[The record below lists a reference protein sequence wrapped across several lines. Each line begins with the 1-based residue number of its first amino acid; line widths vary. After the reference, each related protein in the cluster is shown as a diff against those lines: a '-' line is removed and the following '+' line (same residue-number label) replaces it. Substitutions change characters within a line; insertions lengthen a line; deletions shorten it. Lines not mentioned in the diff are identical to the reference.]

1 MHVYRYQYKNYN
13 RSHDKRKKQSRI
25 FPLAVLIVAAAVILS
40 GGLRLDMGELEY
52 ILEKEIVGFFL
63 PQAVGQAQGTAEL
76 TIADRLFAYFF
87 LLPEESG
94 VSADYQTQVE
104 SDWSYEAIL
113 AREAADENYVDAATG
128 EVIMTQEAA
137 EQSSTSMPEGDAKE
151 QTQGAAPE
159 TAEGQQTV
167 QEAETQTAQQA
178 ETQTAQAAETQ
189 TAQAAQTQTA
199 QAAETQTAQA
209 ALATEKVVV
218 YPREKLNDFDY
229 LIQNF
234 YQVDSTTTI
243 NSSQLNADALLEKD
257 LRLSHDA
264 STPQILIYH
273 THSQEGY
280 ADSVPGDASTSV
292 VGVGDYLTS
301 LLTER
306 YGFNVI
312 HHKGEYD
319 VGDRDHAY
327 SKAGPGLEAVLAE
340 NPGVEVVID
349 LHRDGVAEST
359 RLVTQVNGIQMAQVM
374 FFNGLSRT
382 TAMGDIDYLYNPY
395 IADNLAISFQM
406 QLKAAEYYPGFTR
419 RIYLKGYRYNMHYCP
434 KTLLIEVGAQTNTVS
449 EAMNA
454 MVPLADLLNKVLTAQ
469 R

>member
-13 RSHDKRKKQSRI
+13 RSHDKRKKRRRI
-25 FPLAVLIVAAAVILS
+25 LPVTILIVAAAVILS
-40 GGLRLDMGELEY
+40 GGVRLDPGELGFLLQE
-52 ILEKEIVGFFL
+52 EIVGFFL
-63 PQAVGQAQGTAEL
+63 PQGTAEL
-76 TIADRLFAYFF
+76 TIADRLFAHFF

-137 EQSSTSMPEGDAKE
+137 EQSSTSMREGETKE
-151 QTQGAAPE
+151 QTQGTVPE
-159 TAEGQQTV
+159 AAEGQQA
-167 QEAETQTAQQA
+167 EA
-178 ETQTAQAAETQ
+178 QTAQAAETQ
-189 TAQAAQTQTA
+189 TAQAAQIQT
-199 QAAETQTAQA
+199 

-243 NSSQLNADALLEKD
+243 NSSQLNADALLGKD

-292 VGVGDYLTS
+292 VGVGDYLTK
-301 LLTER
+301 LLTEQ

>member
-13 RSHDKRKKQSRI
+13 RSHDKRKKRRRI
-25 FPLAVLIVAAAVILS
+25 LPVTILIVAAAVILS
-40 GGLRLDMGELEY
+40 GGVRLDPGELGFLLQE
-52 ILEKEIVGFFL
+52 EIVGFFL
-63 PQAVGQAQGTAEL
+63 PQACGQAQGTAEL
-76 TIADRLFAYFF
+76 TIADRLFAHFF

-137 EQSSTSMPEGDAKE
+137 EQSSTSMREGETKE
-151 QTQGAAPE
+151 QTQGTVPE
-159 TAEGQQTV
+159 AAEGQQA
-167 QEAETQTAQQA
+167 EA
-178 ETQTAQAAETQ
+178 Q
-189 TAQAAQTQTA
+189 TAQAAQIQT
-199 QAAETQTAQA
+199 

-243 NSSQLNADALLEKD
+243 NSSQLNADALLGKD

-292 VGVGDYLTS
+292 VGVGDYLTK
-301 LLTER
+301 LLTEQ

>member
-1 MHVYRYQYKNYN
+1 M
-13 RSHDKRKKQSRI
+13 
-25 FPLAVLIVAAAVILS
+25 
-40 GGLRLDMGELEY
+40 
-52 ILEKEIVGFFL
+52 
-63 PQAVGQAQGTAEL
+63 
-76 TIADRLFAYFF
+76 
-87 LLPEESG
+87 
-94 VSADYQTQVE
+94 
-104 SDWSYEAIL
+104 
-113 AREAADENYVDAATG
+113 
-128 EVIMTQEAA
+128 
-137 EQSSTSMPEGDAKE
+137 
-151 QTQGAAPE
+151 
-159 TAEGQQTV
+159 
-167 QEAETQTAQQA
+167 
-178 ETQTAQAAETQ
+178 
-189 TAQAAQTQTA
+189 
-199 QAAETQTAQA
+199 
-209 ALATEKVVV
+209 VV

-243 NSSQLNADALLEKD
+243 NSSQLNADALLGKD

-292 VGVGDYLTS
+292 VGVGDYLTK
-301 LLTER
+301 LLTEQ

>member
-1 MHVYRYQYKNYN
+1 MRVYGQRYQGKTELV
-13 RSHDKRKKQSRI
+13 RKRKKWYRQSAIALFLLYAFFLMVKAGTGRETLAKRFFSYI
-25 FPLAVLIVAAAVILS
+25 QNEISMSMTRQYIPTVAYMAEGRQEQTLSDFLLEKVTDQIPLIGYADTIRTYETTIESSLSEEEIVA
-40 GGLRLDMGELEY
+40 LEGKD
-52 ILEKEIVGFFL
+52 E
-63 PQAVGQAQGTAEL
+63 AE
-76 TIADRLFAYFF
+76 
-87 LLPEESG
+87 
-94 VSADYQTQVE
+94 VE
-104 SDWSYEAIL
+104 
-113 AREAADENYVDAATG
+113 ARQMAEAASRENQDCIVAEMEQENAQAGADAAA
-128 EVIMTQEAA
+128 EAA
-137 EQSSTSMPEGDAKE
+137 EQP
-151 QTQGAAPE
+151 AAPDD
-159 TAEGQQTV
+159 TAVSSQPLVEI
-167 QEAETQTAQQA
+167 
-178 ETQTAQAAETQ
+178 
-189 TAQAAQTQTA
+189 
-199 QAAETQTAQA
+199 
-209 ALATEKVVV
+209 
-218 YPREKLNDFDY
+218 PREKLNDFDY

-243 NSSQLNADALLEKD
+243 NSSQLNADALLGKD

-292 VGVGDYLTS
+292 VGVGDYLTK
-301 LLTER
+301 LLTEQ

>member
-13 RSHDKRKKQSRI
+13 RSHDKRKKRRRI
-25 FPLAVLIVAAAVILS
+25 LPVTILIVTAAVILS
-40 GGLRLDMGELEY
+40 GGLRLDLGELGFLLQE
-52 ILEKEIVGFFL
+52 EIVGFFL
-63 PQAVGQAQGTAEL
+63 PQAVGQAQETAEL

-137 EQSSTSMPEGDAKE
+137 EQSSTSMPEGETKE
-151 QTQGAAPE
+151 QTRGDVPE
-159 TAEGQQTV
+159 TAEGQQAEAQTA
-167 QEAETQTAQQA
+167 QEAEAQT
-178 ETQTAQAAETQ
+178 T
-189 TAQAAQTQTA
+189 QAAQTAQEAEAQTA
-199 QAAETQTAQA
+199 QTAQEAESQTAQA

-327 SKAGPGLEAVLAE
+327 SKAGPGLEAVLAQ

>member
-13 RSHDKRKKQSRI
+13 RSHDKRKKRSRI
-25 FPLAVLIVAAAVILS
+25 LPVAALIAAAAVVLS
-40 GGLRLDMGELEY
+40 GGLRLDMGELGFM
-52 ILEKEIVGFFL
+52 LEEEIVGFFL
-63 PQAVGQAQGTAEL
+63 PQACGQAQGTAEL
-76 TIADRLFAYFF
+76 TIADRLLAYFF

-159 TAEGQQTV
+159 TAEGQQ
-167 QEAETQTAQQA
+167 A
-178 ETQTAQAAETQ
+178 AQAAETQ
-189 TAQAAQTQTA
+189 TAQAAETRMAQAAESQAA
-199 QAAETQTAQA
+199 QAAETQA

>member
-1 MHVYRYQYKNYN
+1 MK
-13 RSHDKRKKQSRI
+13 
-25 FPLAVLIVAAAVILS
+25 
-40 GGLRLDMGELEY
+40 
-52 ILEKEIVGFFL
+52 FFL
-63 PQAVGQAQGTAEL
+63 PQVGWQAQGTAEL
-76 TIADRLFAYFF
+76 TIADRLFAHFF

-113 AREAADENYVDAATG
+113 AREAADENYVDAETG
-128 EVIMTQEAA
+128 EVIITQEAA
-137 EQSSTSMPEGDAKE
+137 EQSSTSMPEEATESTTPG
-151 QTQGAAPE
+151 GAE
-159 TAEGQQTV
+159 E
-167 QEAETQTAQQA
+167 QQA
-178 ETQTAQAAETQ
+178 EALAAQAAETQ
-189 TAQAAQTQTA
+189 TAQAAVSA
-199 QAAETQTAQA
+199 
-209 ALATEKVVV
+209 EKVVV

-243 NSSQLNADALLEKD
+243 NSSQLNADALLGKD

-292 VGVGDYLTS
+292 VGVGDYLTK
-301 LLTER
+301 LLTEQ

-327 SKAGPGLEAVLAE
+327 SRAGPGLEAVLAE